1 MNPFDENEKPQPPDP
16 NLPLPQSPSGEP
28 QSAESADSPE
38 SLDQLSSRIVVH
50 PAEVHPAEV
59 RPTEA
64 PPVPVPGDPLASFS
78 SVPPRPPSKFA
89 FLPEDL
95 RITWSWAHLLFFTL
109 FAFGSIL
116 LIEVALVVYYQAGR
130 HLNQK
135 EMEQLFQSKPG
146 VAVGSNV
153 LWFFCI
159 FLFLYVTLAVLPGL
173 PFWRTL
179 GWKKLGVAPHV
190 PTSPWAYFAGGIG
203 LALLV
208 AIVSSRIKTPDHIPI
223 QDLLKSRTGALLLMA
238 MAVLVAPLV
247 EETVFRGYLYPLFAS
262 SFSRVA
268 KYFGADPVAAVQTG
282 TSLGI
287 VLTGTLFGF
296 LHGAQLGWT
305 WTLVGMLSTVGI
317 IFTFARARAGT
328 VLASFLLHLGYNS
341 MIAFSA
347 IVSTKGFTQMPPHP

>member
-1 MNPFDENEKPQPPDP
+1 MNPFDENEKSQPPDS

-28 QSAESADSPE
+28 HGQRAASTDSPE
-38 SLDQLSSRIVVH
+38 SIEQLSSRIVVH
-50 PAEVHPAEV
+50 PAEISL
-59 RPTEA
+59 
-64 PPVPVPGDPLASFS
+64 VPVAGDPLASFS
-78 SVPPRPPSKFA
+78 SIPPPPPSKFA

-95 RITWSWAHLLFFTL
+95 RITWSWAHLIFFTL

-179 GWKKLGVAPHV
+179 GWKKLSAGPHV
-190 PTSPWAYFAGGIG
+190 PSSPWAYFAGGIG

-268 KYFGADPVAAVQTG
+268 RYFGADPVAAVQAG

-305 WTLVGMLSTVGI
+305 WALVAMLSTVGI

>member
-1 MNPFDENEKPQPPDP
+1 MIPFDDNHKPQPSHSDPD
-16 NLPLPQSPSGEP
+16 LPQPPSGESQG
-28 QSAESADSPE
+28 QSQEPSPASVDSSE
-38 SLDQLSSRIVVH
+38 SLEQLSSRIVVH
-50 PAEVHPAEV
+50 PAESA
-59 RPTEA
+59 
-64 PPVPVPGDPLASFS
+64 PVPLPGDPLAPLS
-78 SVPPRPPSKFA
+78 SAPPPPLSKFA

-95 RITWSWAHLLFFTL
+95 RITWSWAHLIFFTL

-116 LIEVALVVYYQAGR
+116 LIEVAIVVYYQAGR

-153 LWFFCI
+153 LWFFFI

-179 GWKKLGVAPHV
+179 GWKKLDASRRV
-190 PTSPWAYFAGGIG
+190 PTKPWLYFAGGIG

-208 AIVSSRIKTPDHIPI
+208 AIVSSRIKTPDHLPI

-262 SFSRVA
+262 SFSRA
-268 KYFGADPVAAVQTG
+268 ARYFGTDPAAAVQSG

-287 VLTGTLFGF
+287 LLTGTLFGL

-305 WTLVGMLSTVGI
+305 WPLVAMLSTVGI
-317 IFTFARARAGT
+317 VFTFARARAGT